1 MILNAHREERREVWP
16 AGKTAW
22 GRPIQSIYKSD
33 SGMSGMS
40 DIK

>member
-1 MILNAHREERREVWP
+1 MHTEGGGEGGVASRQDRV
-16 AGKTAW
+16 

-40 DIK
+40 DIR